1 MVAATPKTL
10 EQRLAELIADAEK
23 IDADGSQHID
33 VYNRDELEQLC
44 VFKTYLKANPV
55 TNP

>member
-23 IDADGSQHID
+23 IDADGSQYID